1 MVPWKHCMHYGT
13 LSIGKLRGYITS
25 TNTTFATT
33 HLRPLAPLP
42 CILRTSFEWVLL
54 STPNP
59 YRLQPYTKMVIL
71 FRHFLSYLAYKTQV
85 LFRVS
90 LLVSW
95 YFLEIPLLLQERVD
109 EKSLYKCYQVQ
120 FCYYCA
126 ARWAPCT
133 ISFWSKKS
141 PNSVGAFVHIGNC
154 IPILSTIRPF
164 LFEVCHLQ
172 AYFMLK
178 WPTSQLLMWCLKK
191 WPNCAQNWYRN
202 TFN

>member
-1 MVPWKHCMHYGT
+1 
-13 LSIGKLRGYITS
+13 
-25 TNTTFATT
+25 
-33 HLRPLAPLP
+33 
-42 CILRTSFEWVLL
+42 
-54 STPNP
+54 
-59 YRLQPYTKMVIL
+59 MVIL

-126 ARWAPCT
+126 ARWAQCT

-202 TFN
+202 TLIKHKPPFGVRLFWFQKICASLLRIGRKILHYSSQQSKCEEE